1 MQSKERRGRL
11 FYMSSG
17 ETSSAAE
24 SPESF
29 NGTGVTGLPS
39 RLSDTATNSEYELG
53 DFLKRRSASFA
64 GKGGHSAALADGQ
77 ESTTETLSQAS
88 SCGASGLQG
97 SDIMEDSPNPLY
109 YKEWAEDVA

>member
-1 MQSKERRGRL
+1 
-11 FYMSSG
+11 MSSG

-29 NGTGVTGLPS
+29 NGTGGTGLPS

-53 DFLKRRSASFA
+53 DFPKRRSASFG